1 MAIQE
6 KLYTVDDV
14 WRLSQLPENE
24 LKHFYLIDGELFWDM
39 PPGFLHGHIA
49 GLIFHY
55 FLIFAAQHDL
65 GKPTVE
71 SGYYPAN
78 DRRNLLAPD
87 VAFVRKENVPLT
99 DPTQLVATMPD
110 IAVEIASPSNTV
122 AELRRKAAVYLANG
136 TELVW
141 LVLPERSG
149 VEVWRQGADDNM
161 AATEFVGQE
170 GTLTGD
176 PVLPGFI
183 LSVDRLFPH

>member
-6 KLYTVDDV
+6 QLYTVDDV

-55 FLIFAAQHDL
+55 FLLFAEQHDL

-78 DRRNLLAPD
+78 DRTTLLAPD

-99 DPTQLVATMPD
+99 NPTQFVPHMPNL
-110 IAVEIASPSNTV
+110 AVEIASPSNTV

-141 LVLPERSG
+141 LVMLEQASA
-149 VEVWRQGADDNM
+149 EMWRMGPDGQP
-161 AATEFVGQE
+161 ATEFVGQE
-170 GTLTGD
+170 GALTGD
-176 PVLPGFI
+176 PVLPGFT
-183 LSVDRLFPH
+183 LPVDRLFPR

>member
-14 WRLSQLPENE
+14 RRLAQQPENQ
-24 LKHFYLIDGELFWDM
+24 LKNFYLIDGELFWDM

-55 FLIFAAQHDL
+55 FLVFAAQHDL

-71 SGYYPAN
+71 SGYYPAD

-87 VAFVRKENVPLT
+87 VAFVRKENVPQAN
-99 DPTQLVATMPD
+99 PTQLVATMPD
-110 IAVEIASPSNTV
+110 IAVEIASPSNTY
-122 AELRRKAAVYLANG
+122 AELRRKAAAYLALG

-141 LVLPERSG
+141 LVLPERAS
-149 VEVWRQGADDNM
+149 VEVWRLGPDGQPASEMIDNDGSLSG
-161 AATEFVGQE
+161 E
-170 GTLTGD
+170 
-176 PVLPGFI
+176 PVLPGFT
-183 LSVDRLFPH
+183 LELQRLFPD